1 MPILCVK
8 SVKIYTGQKK
18 FTQAPLVALVTN
30 IRYDLEKSSSF
41 DAMSFSCI
49 ISTDNPKGA
58 GGDFV
63 RIFHR
68 SHLSRILLRAELK
81 CCSDAIMSQTR
92 TFKQSRKAIEPE
104 RTKQSQREPERATAG
119 AS

>member
-1 MPILCVK
+1 MI
-8 SVKIYTGQKK
+8 
-18 FTQAPLVALVTN
+18 
-30 IRYDLEKSSSF
+30 
-41 DAMSFSCI
+41 
-49 ISTDNPKGA
+49 
-58 GGDFV
+58 FV

-104 RTKQSQREPERATAG
+104 RAKQSKREPERATESHSWSQLSFDNNEEEDVDGAG
-119 AS
+119 DRERVGRGRGCSFYLYLPICEFSLFFE